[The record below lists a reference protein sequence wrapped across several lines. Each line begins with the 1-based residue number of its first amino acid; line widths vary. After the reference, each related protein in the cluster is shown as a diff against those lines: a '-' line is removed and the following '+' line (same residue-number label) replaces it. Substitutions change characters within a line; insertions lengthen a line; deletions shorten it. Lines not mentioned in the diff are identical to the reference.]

1 MHIEDLR
8 TLYEYN
14 CWMND
19 RILDAAS
26 RVTPEQFVATTNLTP
41 RNLQD
46 NLVHI
51 LDVEWSWRERARGAP
66 PEVWQADME
75 IPDNL
80 DVDTLKER
88 WRQES
93 AIMRDY
99 LGSLSDEELASPSGL
114 REGGDLVLWEILLH
128 AINHGTLARVEAAV
142 LLTHYG
148 QSPGDLDYLDFADP
162 VS

>member
-1 MHIEDLR
+1 MHASDLCK
-8 TLYEYN
+8 LYEYN

-26 RVTPEQFVATTNLTP
+26 RVTPEQFVAPTKLTP

-75 IPDNL
+75 IPDNP
-80 DVDTLKER
+80 DIDTLRAR
-88 WRQES
+88 WQQES

-99 LGSLSDEELASPSGL
+99 LDNLSDEELAAPSGL
-114 REGGDLVLWEILLH
+114 REERDLALWQILLH
-128 AINHGTLARVEAAV
+128 AINHGTLARVEVAV
-142 LLTHYG
+142 LLTRYG